1 MTKNLNEALDNL
13 EMTYG
18 QVADIADAMLKEILS
33 PVTNLINII
42 GEDINSL
49 SVDQLKEYMWKLQ
62 YKAYSLSEIKEKS
75 LLKAELAEA
84 LQKEKFAM
92 KFNEAD
98 GAAAVKNNIALI
110 QTSEEIVVQALYES
124 ISSQLKTKVDQLHRM
139 VDAIKSIL
147 VTRMQE
153 AKLTISNVE

>member
-1 MTKNLNEALDNL
+1 MAKNLNEALDNL

-33 PVTNLINII
+33 PVTNLINVI

-124 ISSQLKTKVDQLHRM
+124 ISSQLKTKVDQPHRM

>member
-1 MTKNLNEALDNL
+1 MAKNLNEALDNL
-13 EMTYG
+13 EMTYC

-33 PVTNLINII
+33 PVTNLIDVI

>member
-1 MTKNLNEALDNL
+1 
-13 EMTYG
+13 
-18 QVADIADAMLKEILS
+18 
-33 PVTNLINII
+33 
-42 GEDINSL
+42 
-49 SVDQLKEYMWKLQ
+49 
-62 YKAYSLSEIKEKS
+62 
-75 LLKAELAEA
+75 
-84 LQKEKFAM
+84 M

>member
-1 MTKNLNEALDNL
+1 MAKNLNEALDNL

-33 PVTNLINII
+33 PVTNLINVI

-92 KFNEAD
+92 KFNEAN

>member
-1 MTKNLNEALDNL
+1 
-13 EMTYG
+13 
-18 QVADIADAMLKEILS
+18 
-33 PVTNLINII
+33 
-42 GEDINSL
+42 
-49 SVDQLKEYMWKLQ
+49 
-62 YKAYSLSEIKEKS
+62 
-75 LLKAELAEA
+75 
-84 LQKEKFAM
+84 M

-110 QTSEEIVVQALYES
+110 QTSEEIVVQSLYES

>member
-1 MTKNLNEALDNL
+1 MAKNLNEALDNL

-18 QVADIADAMLKEILS
+18 QVADIADAMLKEIVS
-33 PVTNLINII
+33 PVTNLINVI

>member
-1 MTKNLNEALDNL
+1 MAKNLNEALDNL

-33 PVTNLINII
+33 PVTNLINVI

>member
-1 MTKNLNEALDNL
+1 MAKNLNEALDNL

-33 PVTNLINII
+33 PVTNLINVI

-147 VTRMQE
+147 VARMQE

>member
-1 MTKNLNEALDNL
+1 MVKNLNEALDNL

-33 PVTNLINII
+33 PVTNLINVI

>member
-1 MTKNLNEALDNL
+1 MAKNLNEALDNL

-33 PVTNLINII
+33 PVTNLINVI
-42 GEDINSL
+42 GEDINGL

-98 GAAAVKNNIALI
+98 GAAAVKNNIALSNKPTYPFI
-110 QTSEEIVVQALYES
+110 HLY
-124 ISSQLKTKVDQLHRM
+124 
-139 VDAIKSIL
+139 
-147 VTRMQE
+147 
-153 AKLTISNVE
+153 

>member
-1 MTKNLNEALDNL
+1 MAKNLNEALDNL

-33 PVTNLINII
+33 PVTNLINVI

-75 LLKAELAEA
+75 LLKAELAET

-92 KFNEAD
+92 KFNEAN